1 MSRLWRLGIGRIL
14 WLWVRNYF
22 EIVVSFGVEIVLD
35 AGLFEWGLTYTFIY
49 IRLPTRKL
57 GSFFFFFLFDSSP
70 SFFGFWYLAGWTIFV
85 IRNSLWYVGA
95 IQCEAHMFT
104 AGSIGD
110 LVLTVAFIPILCNF
124 PRFIRKVKAEG
135 VDSSVIIRLRKF
147 FELNVSFVLLG
158 FF

>member
-1 MSRLWRLGIGRIL
+1 
-14 WLWVRNYF
+14 
-22 EIVVSFGVEIVLD
+22 
-35 AGLFEWGLTYTFIY
+35 
-49 IRLPTRKL
+49 
-57 GSFFFFFLFDSSP
+57 
-70 SFFGFWYLAGWTIFV
+70 
-85 IRNSLWYVGA
+85 
-95 IQCEAHMFT
+95 MFT

-158 FF
+158 FFSSLLPFARYHVFTLF